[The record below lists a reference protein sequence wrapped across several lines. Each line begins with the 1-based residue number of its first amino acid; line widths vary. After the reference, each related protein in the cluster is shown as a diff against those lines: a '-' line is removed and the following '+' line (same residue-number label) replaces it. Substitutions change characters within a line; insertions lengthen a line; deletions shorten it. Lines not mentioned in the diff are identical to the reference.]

1 MKKLSKKKR
10 IALIVAAAVVVLF
23 AGCYAFYLNELSAV
37 NNKKQDVVFVVEE
50 GETMDSV
57 LERLQQEGLIKSSTF
72 ASLHARISNQTQNMA
87 GIFVL
92 NDQMST
98 DEILRVLN
106 DPTQAR
112 TDQLLITFPEGRWA
126 KDYAAQIE
134 EQLGIDAD
142 EILALWN
149 DPSYIETLAK
159 DYSFLDADALNNEEY
174 RVRLEGYLFPE
185 TYAFDKDA
193 TADEVTRTFLDHFA
207 EVYAKYEEDI
217 NASDYS
223 LHELIT
229 LASIVQY
236 EAATSEDMQLIAG
249 VFYNRLNSD
258 MPLQSTVTVCY
269 ALYDDLDRND
279 EDSWR
284 TCEASTDIDSPYN
297 TYLHSGLPVG
307 PIVNPGEAAID
318 AVLHPQESDYYY
330 FIADIN
336 GVRGEAGKVYYSET
350 YEQHQQLQE
359 ELQLVF

>member
-10 IALIVAAAVVVLF
+10 IALIAAAAVVVLF

-72 ASLHARISNQTQNMA
+72 ASLHARISNQTQNIA

-106 DPTQAR
+106 DPTQVR

-134 EQLGIDAD
+134 EQLGINAD

-207 EVYAKYEEDI
+207 EIYAKYEEDI

-236 EAATSEDMQLIAG
+236 EAATSEDLIATMRTAG
-249 VFYNRLNSD
+249 APVRPAQTSILHTIHICTAVCRSVRSSIREKRRS
-258 MPLQSTVTVCY
+258 MLSCIRRKVITIILSLTSTVSAEKRGRCITV
-269 ALYDDLDRND
+269 RPT
-279 EDSWR
+279 S
-284 TCEASTDIDSPYN
+284 STSSCRRSSN
-297 TYLHSGLPVG
+297 SCSKRQ
-307 PIVNPGEAAID
+307 IV
-318 AVLHPQESDYYY
+318 V
-330 FIADIN
+330 
-336 GVRGEAGKVYYSET
+336 
-350 YEQHQQLQE
+350 
-359 ELQLVF
+359 